1 MKFNQ
6 RYFLC
11 WRDIKC
17 SHCTIRAG
25 RNEICN
31 MEHDAFFDREA
42 MANRHCET
50 MNDIYGQ
57 GTHWIEVE

>member
-1 MKFNQ
+1 
-6 RYFLC
+6 
-11 WRDIKC
+11 
-17 SHCTIRAG
+17 
-25 RNEICN
+25 